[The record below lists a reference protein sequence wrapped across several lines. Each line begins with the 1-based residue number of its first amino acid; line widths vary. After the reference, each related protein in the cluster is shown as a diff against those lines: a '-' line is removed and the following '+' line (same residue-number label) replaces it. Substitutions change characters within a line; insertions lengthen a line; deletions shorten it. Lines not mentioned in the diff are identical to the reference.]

1 MSKDWTLSIDFG
13 TSNTAAAHTN
23 PTRGGVEAVSL
34 SHDRMTMPSSV
45 YIENP
50 EHVETGD
57 VALNKA
63 EGNPDGFLAA
73 PKRVIPQQIFQI
85 NGYDIPASTP
95 VAAVLESVVRRAS
108 REHNDHRPAEL
119 VLTHPEAWTD
129 AEIKVLLD
137 AATQLGLNATTIRT
151 VSEPKAAAQYYSAN
165 QPLEPG
171 DKIAVF
177 DFGGG
182 TLDVAVLEAQ
192 NDGSFHIVAARG
204 DNSLGGKS
212 FDALIRRWV
221 DRQLED
227 DHPDQIEYLRRRAPL
242 SDRHAVE
249 DSIRRAKEVLSESPT
264 ATITV
269 PGESE
274 SVRLTLT
281 RSEFEDIIRQPVQ
294 RATDLTRQTLIDA
307 GVTSPGDLKALYMTG
322 GSSRV
327 PMVQEE
333 IKSLGPVANLDD
345 PKMVVAQGA
354 LSAVAPIVTGLHT
367 STAPTTPTYA
377 GQPGPAGRPG
387 HFGQPGQYSPPTQV
401 QPVPPHTGQPG
412 QPGQSGQPQP
422 QPGKKNRT
430 ALAVGAV
437 LGSVLLIGG
446 IGAFALTR
454 GGDDPAENQAQGGQT
469 AAESAGES
477 TTPAPTES
485 EEPKTG
491 EEIYA
496 ALPEKLQESVESCS
510 LNSSSAG
517 LLGAPSI
524 QCKVKVN
531 SEGVEHFR
539 EVGRYA
545 SSFMNLAVNKD
556 AAKRERSLIKQGR
569 YSKSE
574 EGITEESSDG
584 TAGVGADTSNLYDAE
599 VTYADTETGLV
610 LSSYD
615 FASPQ
620 DAVDWLKTH
629 ELL

>member
-45 YIENP
+45 YIETP

-137 AATQLGLNATTIRT
+137 AATQLGLNATNIRT

-281 RSEFEDIIRQPVQ
+281 RNEFEDIIRQPVQ

-387 HFGQPGQYSPPTQV
+387 QSSQ
-401 QPVPPHTGQPG
+401 TGQPS
-412 QPGQSGQPQP
+412 QSEPR
-422 QPGKKNRT
+422 KKNRT

-454 GGDDPAENQAQGGQT
+454 GGNDPAENQAQDGGT

-477 TTPAPTES
+477 TAPTQTES
-485 EEPKTG
+485 AEPKTG

-496 ALPEKLQESVESCS
+496 ALPEKLQGAVQNCS
-510 LNSSSAG
+510 LNTSSSG

-524 QCKVKVN
+524 QCKVNTN

-545 SSFMNLAVNKD
+545 SSYVNLAVNQE
-556 AAKRERSLIKQGR
+556 AAKRERALIKQGR
-569 YSKSE
+569 YSKSD
-574 EGITEESSDG
+574 EGIMEESSDG
-584 TAGVGADTSNLYDAE
+584 SAAIGADSDDLYDASI
-599 VTYADTETGLV
+599 TYADTETGV
-610 LSSYD
+610 VMSSFD

-620 DAVDWLKTH
+620 DAVDWFKTYD
-629 ELL
+629 LL